1 MNPKKSYKISA
12 VQKIKNKI
20 NIKFIIQFINTLT
33 HMNNTFIQNTQ
44 FMYLKQYILYSI
56 FFFLQLKMFC
66 LKVMGINAII
76 VLSSDTVWKIIQFF
90 FCSYHNS
97 RCLLIRTYFKT
108 LIFIQHYQY
117 KKCYIEIDNRI
128 NLSWYP
134 LLVNAFCLRNAC
146 FFSNV
151 NFIIKIYTNCF

>member
-56 FFFLQLKMFC
+56 FFLQLKMFC

-90 FCSYHNS
+90 SVHITIHSAFI
-97 RCLLIRTYFKT
+97 LIRKYFKT

-134 LLVNAFCLRNAC
+134 LSVNAFCLRNAC

>member
-56 FFFLQLKMFC
+56 FFLQLKMFC

-90 FCSYHNS
+90 SVHITIHSAFI
-97 RCLLIRTYFKT
+97 LIRKYFKT

-134 LLVNAFCLRNAC
+134 LSVNAFCLRNAC

-151 NFIIKIYTNCF
+151 NFVIKIYTNCF